1 MTRVRRIP
9 HCSHWGAYTLL
20 VEEDRVIGVEP
31 FAGDP
36 HPSRIIESV
45 PAWGDRHRRV
55 LQPMARPGWLAAA
68 RAGRPSTPA
77 ERTQRGR
84 EAFVPLDWDE
94 ALALVSGE
102 IRRAVDTHGN
112 RSVFAGSYGWTS
124 AGRFHHASSL
134 LRRMMNLVGG
144 FTGHVD
150 TYSVAAGPVILR
162 HVLGSAD
169 ACQGLATTLDGAAR
183 HTDTLVVFGAM
194 SPRTAQSE
202 AGGIARHT
210 LEEHLRAIVAR
221 GTRIV
226 HVSPQRDD
234 LPDWVGAEWWPLKP
248 NTDTALMLALAQ
260 QIVANGD
267 HARDFLHSH
276 CAGSERL
283 LSYLAGDSDGVC
295 KDADWAARITGLDAG
310 RIRELAKVLPATRS
324 LLSVSWSLQRARHGE
339 QPFWAAVALAAVTG
353 QIGLPG
359 GGVGFGYGSLG
370 GVGIYANVGKPPA
383 MAQLSNDLDSFIP
396 VARITEMLENP
407 GGSFTYEGVER
418 RYPDIR
424 LVYWAGGNP
433 YHHHQDLR
441 RLERA
446 WRAQPE
452 TIVVQDPMWTA
463 TALRAD
469 IVLPA
474 STSIERN
481 DLAGNRRS
489 DMMVAMK
496 QAIAPLGQS
505 RSDFDIFSALA
516 ARLGVGD
523 AFTEGRDE
531 MQWLR
536 HLYELTRT
544 DARER
549 FGMQM
554 PAFEAFWEQGVAEVP
569 TLKEH
574 VYLAG
579 YRADPL
585 AKPLKTES
593 GRIELGSE
601 RLARWAYEDC
611 PPHPAWLPAEEWLDD
626 QAVAQGWFHM
636 LSPQPEGRLHSQL
649 VHAGP
654 SAQRMPD
661 GRERLRM
668 HPADAAKLGLADDT
682 AVRVFNE
689 RGSCIAHLQCTDAIR
704 PGVVALPT
712 GAWFTPDAHDE
723 ALDLAGNANLL
734 TRDVRTSRLGQG
746 CAAHS
751 CLVRVEAWRGDA
763 QVPAQLYDA
772 RLVEMTQAVVIA
784 ERR

>member
-1 MTRVRRIP
+1 MHRIQRIP

-20 VEEDRVIGVEP
+20 VDDGRIVGVEP

-36 HPSRIIESV
+36 HPSPIIGSV
-45 PAWGDRHRRV
+45 PAWGDPHRRV
-55 LQPMARPGWLAAA
+55 LRPMARPGWLAAA
-68 RAGRPSTPA
+68 RAGRPTTLE
-77 ERTQRGR
+77 ERRGR
-84 EAFVPLDWDE
+84 GTESFVPIDWDE
-94 ALALVSGE
+94 ALALVAAE
-102 IRRAVDTHGN
+102 IRRVVDTHGN

-124 AGRFHHASSL
+124 AGRFHHASTL

-144 FTGHVD
+144 HTGHVD

-169 ACQGLATTLDGAAR
+169 ACQGLQTTLDGVAK

-202 AGGIARHT
+202 AGGLGRHL

-234 LPDWVGAEWWPLKP
+234 LPDWVGAEWWPIRP
-248 NTDTALMLALAQ
+248 NTDTALMLALARE
-260 QIVANGD
+260 IVARGR
-267 HARDFLHSH
+267 HAAGFLETH
-276 CAGSERL
+276 CAGSEAFLRH
-283 LSYLAGDSDGVC
+283 LAGDDDGTP
-295 KDADWAARITGLDAG
+295 KDAHWAARITGVDAG
-310 RIRELAKVLPATRS
+310 RIRALAEVLPATRS
-324 LLSVSWSLQRARHGE
+324 LLAVSWSLQRARHGE
-339 QPFWAAVALAAVTG
+339 QPFWAALGLAAVIG

-359 GGVGFGYGSLG
+359 GGVGYGYGSLG
-370 GVGIYANVGKPPA
+370 GVGVFANVGRPPA
-383 MAQLSNDLDSFIP
+383 MSQLSNTLDSFIP

-407 GGSFTYEGVER
+407 GGAFTYEGVER
-418 RYPDIR
+418 RFPDTR

-433 YHHHQDLR
+433 FHHHQDLR

-446 WRAQPE
+446 WRTQPE

-489 DMMVAMK
+489 DRVVAMK
-496 QAIAPLGQS
+496 RAIAPLGEA
-505 RSDFDIFSALA
+505 RSDFDIFAALA

-531 MQWLR
+531 MRWVR
-536 HLYELTRT
+536 HLYEQTRA
-544 DARER
+544 DARGR
-549 FGMQM
+549 FGMEM
-554 PAFEAFWEQGVAEVP
+554 PDFDAFWAEGVAEVP
-569 TLKEH
+569 SLKEH
-574 VYLAG
+574 VYLAD
-579 YRADPL
+579 YRTDPS
-585 AKPLKTES
+585 ARPLKTES

-601 RLARWAYEDC
+601 RLARWGYDDC
-611 PPHPAWLPAEEWLDD
+611 PPHPAWLPAEEWLSETAEAD
-626 QAVAQGWFHM
+626 GWFHM
-636 LSPQPEGRLHSQL
+636 LSPQPDGRLHSQL

-654 SAQRMPD
+654 SADRMPD
-661 GRERLRM
+661 GRERLRI
-668 HPADAAKLGLADDT
+668 HPDDAARLGLADG
-682 AVRVFNE
+682 ALARVSND
-689 RGSCIAHLQCTDAIR
+689 RGACIAAIQCTDAIR

-712 GAWFTPDAHDE
+712 GAWYTPGDGDGAP
-723 ALDLAGNANLL
+723 DLSGNANTL
-734 TRDVRTSRLGQG
+734 TMDVRTSRLGQG

-751 CLVRVEAWRGDA
+751 CLVRIDPWAGDDRAPAAVYDTRLAEATRSA
-763 QVPAQLYDA
+763 F
-772 RLVEMTQAVVIA
+772 RE
-784 ERR
+784 